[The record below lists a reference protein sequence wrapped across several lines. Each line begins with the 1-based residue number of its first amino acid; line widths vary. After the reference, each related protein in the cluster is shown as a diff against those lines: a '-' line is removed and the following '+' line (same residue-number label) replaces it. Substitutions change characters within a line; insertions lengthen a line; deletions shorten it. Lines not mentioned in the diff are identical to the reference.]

1 MTPTCL
7 TDGGFVFLFSNRAGN
22 FSSLSPLRDG
32 IIPFPKSLYAVMNI
46 SYALI
51 ACCMRKLLT
60 SFP

>member
-22 FSSLSPLRDG
+22 FSSLSG
-32 IIPFPKSLYAVMNI
+32 IIPFPKSRYAVMNI